1 MSEFKF
7 FNDRDSAS
15 ESLITAEE
23 VGLYLPLVL
32 CIGTVLSV
40 GFGPPVEANSV
51 LLEVVFEH
59 TVSAAAL
66 FSCLNL
72 LQVFYPVASYEDD
85 GSNPTSSA
93 SGSVEPDLPPFID
106 SSSQT
111 EDRNFKVE
119 TLTMKQKY
127 DREVRKLEKESR
139 AIRRK
144 YGKQTKDLRQKI
156 SSTDR
161 ELSSLQLQVPAL
173 ENERSALLSEMD
185 AVDKQL
191 EEEQSR
197 FDTLMSKFK
206 TFHAQLIESGIAS
219 LMTVNFSGVESRQDE
234 DIPDVLLNDYSALSS
249 IQINAAES

>member
-1 MSEFKF
+1 MESF
-7 FNDRDSAS
+7 FHEISA
-15 ESLITAEE
+15 
-23 VGLYLPLVL
+23 
-32 CIGTVLSV
+32 
-40 GFGPPVEANSV
+40 
-51 LLEVVFEH
+51 
-59 TVSAAAL
+59 
-66 FSCLNL
+66 
-72 LQVFYPVASYEDD
+72 
-85 GSNPTSSA
+85 
-93 SGSVEPDLPPFID
+93 
-106 SSSQT
+106 
-111 EDRNFKVE
+111 
-119 TLTMKQKY
+119 
-127 DREVRKLEKESR
+127 
-139 AIRRK
+139 
-144 YGKQTKDLRQKI
+144 KDLRQKI

-234 DIPDVLLNDYSALSS
+234 DVPDVLLNDYSALSS

>member
-1 MSEFKF
+1 MESF
-7 FNDRDSAS
+7 FHEISA
-15 ESLITAEE
+15 
-23 VGLYLPLVL
+23 
-32 CIGTVLSV
+32 
-40 GFGPPVEANSV
+40 
-51 LLEVVFEH
+51 
-59 TVSAAAL
+59 
-66 FSCLNL
+66 
-72 LQVFYPVASYEDD
+72 
-85 GSNPTSSA
+85 
-93 SGSVEPDLPPFID
+93 
-106 SSSQT
+106 
-111 EDRNFKVE
+111 
-119 TLTMKQKY
+119 
-127 DREVRKLEKESR
+127 
-139 AIRRK
+139 
-144 YGKQTKDLRQKI
+144 KDLRQKI

-249 IQINAAES
+249 IQINAAESWDIVYLPIHYDEQLFIIIWKWMKHFNDGVNVYINLFLRHLAVNVICTV